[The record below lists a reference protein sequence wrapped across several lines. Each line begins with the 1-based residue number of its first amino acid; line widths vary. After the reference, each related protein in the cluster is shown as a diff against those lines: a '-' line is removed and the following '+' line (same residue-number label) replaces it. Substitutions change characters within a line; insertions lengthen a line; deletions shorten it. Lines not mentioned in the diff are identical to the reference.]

1 MATTYS
7 FQKGKYGGPTGSIF
21 PFFRDLSTNSASDPQ
36 YSENIPAGF
45 LRCRGQILSADQFP
59 QLAAILGVGAQ
70 CLYRKEGTTL
80 QEADDD
86 GTGGTFQLPDLGS
99 KYISAGTNSGTYSN
113 LTVPQATSTSA
124 IVTKAGITVVL
135 SATDDEI
142 LFTYSGN
149 FNLPSHNL
157 TMSGQWT
164 ATGPSTTNS
173 VTVDEG
179 QILPHGHFATMAQ
192 LSNAAQGDC
201 NTGGW
206 KYNSRYWGACY
217 RSASFGSQCGPVT
230 LIPVGN
236 SAEEIGVLAGTT
248 HRHGNAGIKISS
260 QSKSGSMAAINIPS
274 ASLSTTV
281 KLNTGST
288 TKIDAI
294 SPMFI
299 LCEYLIKY

>member
-99 KYISAGTNSGTYSN
+99 KYISAGTTSGTYSN
-113 LTVPQATSTSA
+113 LTVPQVTSTSA

-164 ATGPSTTNS
+164 ATGASTTS
-173 VTVDEG
+173 STSIGEG

-192 LSNAAQGDC
+192 LNNASQANC

-206 KYNSRYWGACY
+206 KFNYRYWQACYNS
-217 RSASFGSQCGPVT
+217 SSFGSVCGPVQ

-236 SAEEIGVLAGTT
+236 SAEEIGTTSGTK
-248 HRHGNAGIKISS
+248 HSHGNAAIKISS
-260 QSKSGSMAAINIPS
+260 QSKSGSMAAVNIPS

-281 KLNTGST
+281 KLNTGTT